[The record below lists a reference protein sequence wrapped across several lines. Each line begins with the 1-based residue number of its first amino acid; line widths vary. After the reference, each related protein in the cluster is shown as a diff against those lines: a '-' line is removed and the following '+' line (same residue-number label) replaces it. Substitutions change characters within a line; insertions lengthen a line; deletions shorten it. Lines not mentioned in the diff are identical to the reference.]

1 MKTRDL
7 ITPLDTAL
15 VADLRSG
22 EKILISGTI
31 YVARDAAHKRIGEML
46 EAGLPLPVDLKN
58 QIIYYMGPS
67 PAIGEEVIGSCG
79 PTTSARMDPYTE
91 MMLDL
96 GVKLFIG
103 KGERAPYVEQLL
115 QEHGAVYAIAVGGAA
130 VYLQQFVKTCECI
143 AFEELGAE
151 ALYRLEV
158 ENFEVFVAN
167 DVQGNTIFQ

>member
-1 MKTRDL
+1 M
-7 ITPLDTAL
+7 ITPLDTAA
-15 VADLRSG
+15 VAELQAG
-22 EKILISGTI
+22 EKLLISGTI
-31 YVARDAAHKRIGEML
+31 YVARDAAHKRIADLL
-46 EAGLPLPVDLKN
+46 EAGAPLPVDLRD

-67 PAIGEEVIGSCG
+67 PAIGDEVIGSCG

-91 MMLDL
+91 MMLKL

-103 KGERAPYVEQLL
+103 KGERAPYVEELL
-115 QEHGAVYAIAVGGAA
+115 QAYGAVYAIAVGGAA
-130 VYLQQFVKTCECI
+130 VYLQQFVKSCECI